1 MQGKT
6 AIIGSGESVLAFQA
20 GGVEAFPVQ
29 GEKQARETLRKLAK
43 THSVIFL
50 TDELALPL
58 NDLINRMNEQPYP
71 IVVTIPSA
79 NGSSGYAVKKMKEE
93 MERALGVDILFQR
106 EER

>member
-1 MQGKT
+1 MGKT
-6 AIIGSGESVLAFQA
+6 AIIGSGDSVLAFQA

-29 GEKQARETLRKLAK
+29 GEQQARETLRRLAK

-50 TDELALPL
+50 TDELAKPL
-58 NDLINRMNEQPYP
+58 KDLIDRMNESPYP
-71 IVVTIPSA
+71 IVISVPSA
-79 NGSSGYAVKKMKEE
+79 TGESEFAVQRMKEQ

>member
-6 AIIGSGESVLAFQA
+6 AIIGSGESVLAFRA

-29 GEKQARETLRKLAK
+29 DERQAREILRRLAK
-43 THSVIFL
+43 SYRVIFL
-50 TDELALPL
+50 TDELAAPL
-58 NDLINRMNEQPYP
+58 KDLIDRMNEQPYP
-71 IVVTIPSA
+71 IVLTIPSA
-79 NGSSGYAVKKMKEE
+79 NGESNFAVSKMKEE

>member
-1 MQGKT
+1 MGKT

-29 GEKQARETLRKLAK
+29 GEKQAKETLRRLAK

-50 TDELALPL
+50 TDELSYPL
-58 NDLINRMNEQPYP
+58 KDLIDRMNESPYP
-71 IVVTIPSA
+71 IVISVPSA
-79 NGSSGYAVKKMKEE
+79 NGTSDFAVQRMKEQ